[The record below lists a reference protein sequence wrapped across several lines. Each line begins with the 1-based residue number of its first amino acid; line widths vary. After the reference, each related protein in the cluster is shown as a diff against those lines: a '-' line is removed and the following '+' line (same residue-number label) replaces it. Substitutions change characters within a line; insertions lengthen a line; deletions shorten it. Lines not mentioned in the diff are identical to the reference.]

1 MMKKSIAV
9 IGSSGFVGS
18 ALVNELAQRGTYK
31 VLPVGRNDD
40 ANSIISEADY
50 VIHSANPAA
59 RFFAKNNPEI
69 DFKESVEKTYAFKQ
83 LAKNKKFILI
93 SSISARSQLETVY
106 GRNRRACECI
116 IDDGKNLIIRLG
128 PMFGGNKEVGA
139 LHDILRNDTVFVS
152 GKTKYAYVNV
162 VYNAK
167 KIIDLI
173 DETGLIELGAKN
185 AIELDEL
192 KSMLGSTSEFN
203 GDDDTQIALNP
214 QPDSP
219 DVNEVFEYAK
229 GIQTKSN

>member
-1 MMKKSIAV
+1 MKKSIAV

-18 ALVNELAQRGTYK
+18 ALVNELARRGTYK

-50 VIHSANPAA
+50 VIHTANPAA

-69 DFKESVEKTYAFKQ
+69 DFNESVEKTYAFKQ
-83 LAKNKKFILI
+83 LVKNKKFILI
-93 SSISARSQLETVY
+93 SSISARTQLDTVY

-116 IDDGKNLIIRLG
+116 VNDGCSLIIRLG

-139 LHDILRNDTVFVS
+139 LHDILRNDNVFVS
-152 GKTKYAYVNV
+152 EKTKYAFVNV
-162 VYNAK
+162 AYNAK
-167 KIIDLI
+167 KIIDLM

-185 AIELDEL
+185 AIELGQL
-192 KSMLGSTSEFN
+192 KSILGSTSAFN

-214 QPDSP
+214 QQDSP
-219 DVNEVFEYAK
+219 DVTEVVDFAK
-229 GIQTKSN
+229 NIQAKSM